1 MFTVQS
7 LHPSAALGPHHLPCS
22 HMFLCTLTHVVLG
35 HVGLIILIISN
46 TIKSKNIESSYG
58 WINCGQSPRM
68 DHVWTMSTGGS
79 RVENFHGW
87 ATCGQLVTGGAHVGG
102 RDFP

>member
-1 MFTVQS
+1 
-7 LHPSAALGPHHLPCS
+7 
-22 HMFLCTLTHVVLG
+22 
-35 HVGLIILIISN
+35 
-46 TIKSKNIESSYG
+46 
-58 WINCGQSPRM
+58 M

-87 ATCGQLVTGGAHVGG
+87 ATCRQLVTGGAHVDG